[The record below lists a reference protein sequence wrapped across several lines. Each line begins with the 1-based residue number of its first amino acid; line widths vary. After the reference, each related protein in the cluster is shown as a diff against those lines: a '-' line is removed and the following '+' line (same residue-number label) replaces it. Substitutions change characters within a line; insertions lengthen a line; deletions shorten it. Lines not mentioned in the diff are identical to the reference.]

1 MPKIGKFIGAAAGAL
16 FAAACFAAAAPPV
29 RSESAVVPGLSGTT
43 LKMTNPKYSSG
54 ARDGRHYEVTAASAT
69 QTIGG
74 DGETKLE
81 QPRVELG
88 FANGSVLRLSGAT
101 GLLRQNADSL
111 SVRGNVALT
120 AASGRI
126 VELDDATIDLRNN
139 TLTSETHIETGLQ
152 KSEHIRAH
160 HLEVDERGM
169 IVLIYGAIVR
179 PEGVV
184 FFDRYALE

>member
-81 QPRVELG
+81 QPLVELG

-111 SVRGNVALT
+111 SIRGNVVLT
-120 AASGRI
+120 AGSGRI
-126 VELDDATIDLRNN
+126 IELDDATIDLRNN
-139 TLTSETHIETGLQ
+139 TLTSETHIETAL
-152 KSEHIRAH
+152 KTEPIRAH
-160 HLEVDERGM
+160 HLEVDKSGM
-169 IVLIYGAIVR
+169 IVLVYGAIIR